1 MKKHETS
8 PMAIR
13 PRASSNH
20 TPPSPGYHSSSFGS
34 ISGSPVG
41 VTGSPLVA
49 MSLGAQSMMEA
60 GLWSGSFGAL
70 PPEIE
75 QGNVEYKV

>member
-1 MKKHETS
+1 
-8 PMAIR
+8 
-13 PRASSNH
+13 
-20 TPPSPGYHSSSFGS
+20 
-34 ISGSPVG
+34 
-41 VTGSPLVA
+41 